1 MIHGIFG
8 LNDTTIYENE
18 SSKNTGL
25 DSVLDLSK
33 VITST
38 SQSNNRALLKFDLT
52 TISSSVANGTIT
64 NPKYYLNLYTVE
76 AQEVPTS
83 YTIEVYPVSQS
94 WDSGIG
100 KYHNDPITTY
110 GSSWI
115 NRQNSAL
122 TSVKWTTSS
131 YSANT
136 TGSYITT
143 PGGGTWYTNFTCTQS
158 YDYSSTDIRIDVTT
172 IVNAWL
178 NGTVPNNGF
187 IIKKSNA
194 DESSASQFVKLKY
207 FSCDSHTIYQPKLEV
222 AWDNSTFSTGSLQQ
236 PTANKEIIVYVQ
248 NLKKAYKET
257 SKVRLNV
264 GVREKYPTITFATQS
279 NYLTVNYLP
288 TSSFFY
294 SIQHADTQE
303 TVIPFDTTYT
313 KVSCTSSGNFVDF
326 WLDGLQPERYYKI
339 LFRVDRDGAEEYI
352 DNNYIFKV
360 VK

>member
-8 LNDTTIYENE
+8 LYDTTIYENE
-18 SSKNTGL
+18 STKNTGL

-33 VITST
+33 VVTSL
-38 SQSNNRALLKFDLT
+38 SQANNRALLKFDIT
-52 TISSSVANGTIT
+52 TISQSVASGIIT
-64 NPKYYLNLYTVE
+64 NAKYYLNLYTVE

-83 YTIEVYPVSQS
+83 YKIEVYPVSQS

-100 KYHNDPITTY
+100 KYLNQPITTY
-110 GSSWI
+110 GSSWE
-115 NRQNSAL
+115 NRQSSAL
-122 TSVKWTTSS
+122 STVKWTTSS
-131 YSANT
+131 YNANT
-136 TGSYITT
+136 TGSYVTT
-143 PGGGTWYTNFTCTQS
+143 PGGGTWYTNYTCTQS
-158 YDYSSTDIRIDVTT
+158 YDYSSTDIRIDVTS
-172 IVNAWL
+172 IVNDWL
-178 NGTVPNNGF
+178 NGTIPNNGF

-194 DESSASQFVKLKY
+194 DETSQSQFVKLKY
-207 FSCDSHTIYQPKLEV
+207 FSADTHTIYQPKLEV
-222 AWDNSTFSTGSLQQ
+222 AWDNSVYSTGSLSQ
-236 PTANKEIIVYVQ
+236 PSTNKELIVYIQ

-264 GVREKYPTITFATQS
+264 GVREKYPIITYATQS

-313 KVSCTSSGNFVDF
+313 KVSCTSSGNFVDL